1 VIADGGGTVIDVRN
15 PADGFRALRARVDA
29 LGEPVGDDRGA
40 DGQPLTIG
48 EWGLLIHDLV
58 ENPADNTEPL
68 WNIAT
73 PEEDDRLFDAIFV
86 GGGASGRFGAAYLRA
101 RGGRPLIIDRW
112 PFLGGSCPHQACVP
126 HHLFS
131 ECAREL
137 DLARHLSGRLW
148 YPEFDPSK
156 ARMLEIIDLFRA
168 GRSLPHAVMNW
179 QSKEQ
184 LDLEF
189 VLNAE
194 ATVLD
199 EHTVEVAGQRFHAD
213 NLVLCTGARTV
224 VPDIPG
230 ITLPGVHDFASLVE
244 DLDYEPSRCV
254 IIGGSKVAL
263 EYGSF
268 FQATGCQ
275 TTILTRSPLMKTES
289 LRHVDSGLRDYVVD
303 MMIDRGIEIVE
314 GAEPLEVLGTDNV
327 TGVRYRNTDGE
338 IVDVATDF
346 VFMGTGERPNL
357 KLYDALGLD
366 VDDRGFVVVDKTM
379 RTSVPSVYATGD
391 LIGPPMEMFK
401 ARKCGMAAARNIMG
415 EHYEY
420 DYSEYPDFLHTT
432 YEVSWCGLTEDEARG
447 KYSKVI
453 KLQMPPDDADPES
466 FPLPA
471 AEGSMLYSFTRP
483 LLSGWFKLIIDA
495 GSRRV
500 VGAHHAG
507 FGAKDAFQ
515 YIDYLIR
522 RPEGWTIDDMAELS
536 ELFLNPEHFI
546 QLSRLRAGK
555 LDLVDL

>member
-1 VIADGGGTVIDVRN
+1 MIDVRN
-15 PADGFRALRARVDA
+15 PTDGFAALRSRIQA
-29 LGEPVGDDRGA
+29 LGEPAGGDRGKPG
-40 DGQPLTIG
+40 DPLTVG
-48 EWGLLIHDLV
+48 EWALLIEDIV
-58 ENPADNTEPL
+58 EHPERNTEGL
-68 WNIAT
+68 SNVAT
-73 PEEDDRLFDAIFV
+73 PEEDDREYDAIFI

-101 RGGRPLIIDRW
+101 RGGRQLMVDRW

-137 DLARHLSGRLW
+137 DLARHMQGRLW
-148 YPEFDPSK
+148 FPELDQSK
-156 ARMLEIIDLFRA
+156 ASILEIVALFKQGRA
-168 GRSLPHAVMNW
+168 LPHAVMNW

-189 VLNAE
+189 IVNAP
-194 ATVLD
+194 ATIID
-199 EHTVEVAGQRFHAD
+199 EHTVEVEGRQFRAK
-213 NLVLCTGARTV
+213 NLVLGTGARTV
-224 VPDIPG
+224 YPDIPG
-230 ITLPGVHDFASLVE
+230 IDQAGVFDFASLIE
-244 DLDYEPSRCV
+244 NLDYEPTSCV

-275 TTILTRSPLMKTES
+275 TTILTRSPLMRTANLHHIDEDM
-289 LRHVDSGLRDYVVD
+289 RAYVID
-303 MMIDRGIEIVE
+303 MMVDRGIVIHE
-314 GAEPLEVLGTDNV
+314 GVEPLAVTGDGRA
-327 TGVRYRNTDGE
+327 TGVRFRNADGQTVE
-338 IVDVATDF
+338 IETDF
-346 VFMGTGERPNL
+346 VFVGTGERPDL

-366 VDDRGFVVVDKTM
+366 TDEQGFIVADSTM
-379 RTSVPSVYATGD
+379 RTSSASVRAIGD
-391 LIGPPMEMFK
+391 LLGAPMEMFK
-401 ARKCGMAAARNIMG
+401 ARKCGMTAARNIMG

-432 YEVSWCGLTEDEARG
+432 YEVTWCGLTEAEARDR
-447 KYSKVI
+447 YPNVI
-453 KLQMPPDDADPES
+453 KLQMPPDDSDPES

-471 AEGSMLYSFTRP
+471 AEGSMLYAFTRP
-483 LLSGWFKLIIDA
+483 ILSGWFKLVIDA
-495 GSRRV
+495 DSRKIL
-500 VGAHHAG
+500 GAHHVG

-555 LDLVDL
+555 EQLVNL

>member
-1 VIADGGGTVIDVRN
+1 VIDVRN
-15 PADGFRALRARVDA
+15 PQDGFRSLRTRLAA
-29 LGEPVGDDRGA
+29 LGEPLGDVGA
-40 DGQPLTIG
+40 EGQPLTVG
-48 EWGLLIHDLV
+48 EWARLIDDIV
-58 ENPADNTEPL
+58 DNPAEHPEPL
-68 WNIAT
+68 WNVDPDDDT
-73 PEEDDRLFDAIFV
+73 PYDAIFV

-101 RGGRPLIIDRW
+101 RGGRALIVDRW

-137 DLARHLSGRLW
+137 DLARHMAGQLW
-148 YPEFDPSK
+148 FGEFDPSR
-156 ARMLEIIDLFRA
+156 ARIHDIVGLFRR
-168 GRSLPHAVMNW
+168 GRSLPHGVMNW

-189 VLNAE
+189 VLNAP

-199 EHTVEVAGQRFHAD
+199 GHTVEVAGKRFHGE

-224 VPDIPG
+224 WPEVPG
-230 ITLPGVHDFASLVE
+230 IRLPGVFDFASLIE

-275 TTILTRSPLMKTES
+275 TTILTRSPLLRTES
-289 LRHVDSGLRDYVVD
+289 LRHVDDGLRDYVIS
-303 MMIDRGIEIVE
+303 MMVDRGIEIVS
-314 GAEPLEVLGTDNV
+314 GVEPVAILGTDRA
-327 TGVRYRNTDGE
+327 TGVRYRTADGRT
-338 IVDVATDF
+338 VDVETDF
-346 VFMGTGERPNL
+346 VFVGTGERPDL
-357 KLYDALGLD
+357 TPYAALGLATD
-366 VDDRGFVVVDKTM
+366 ERGFVVTDPTM
-379 RTSVPSVYATGD
+379 RTNVPSVYAVGD
-391 LIGPPMEMFK
+391 LLGPPMEMFK
-401 ARKCGMAAARNIMG
+401 ARKCGMTAARNIMG

-420 DYSEYPDFLHTT
+420 DFAEYPDFLHTT
-432 YEVSWCGLTEDEARG
+432 YEVSWCGLTEAEARER
-447 KYSKVI
+447 YPKVI
-453 KLQMPPDDADPES
+453 KLQMPPDDADPET

-483 LLSGWFKLIIDA
+483 ILSGWFKLLIDA
-495 GSRRV
+495 ESRRLL
-500 VGAHHAG
+500 GAHHVG

-515 YIDYLIR
+515 YLDHLIR
-522 RPEGWTIDDMAELS
+522 RPEGFTIDDMAELS